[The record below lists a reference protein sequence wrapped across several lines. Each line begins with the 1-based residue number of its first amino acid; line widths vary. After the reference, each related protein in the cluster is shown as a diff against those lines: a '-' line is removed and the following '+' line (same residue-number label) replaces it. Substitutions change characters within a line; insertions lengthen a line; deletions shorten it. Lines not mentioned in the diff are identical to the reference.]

1 MGATQK
7 NWDIQVS
14 LIYTFCNVILDLK
27 GELVLRSLEQSVG
40 ILKLITTTIYKLT
53 TNADTNKSIM

>member
-53 TNADTNKSIM
+53 RNADTNKTVM